1 MSRKA
6 AALIVAALVGVVALS
21 QLSKLAGSVVDGP
34 LPLDHAAVIRQQAQA
49 KGLPP
54 ELIAGVIYAETRFR
68 PRRSSAGA
76 EGLMQLLPDT
86 ANFIAKRS
94 GGSAFTTA
102 DLADPEVNI
111 RYGSWYLRYLM
122 ERYGGNRL
130 EAVSAYNAGMANVDR
145 WKTQALAQGHEF
157 GFGDIGFAE
166 TEAYT
171 RRVMDAAQRYRKAYP
186 VELGIT

>member
-1 MSRKA
+1 MSKTA
-6 AALIVAALVGVVALS
+6 VILIGAALVGVVELS
-21 QLSKLAGSVVDGP
+21 QLSKLVGSATDGP

-86 ANFIAKRS
+86 ASFIARKS

-102 DLADPEVNI
+102 DLADPAVNI

-122 ERYGGNRL
+122 QRYSGNRL

-145 WKTQALAQGHEF
+145 WKAEALAQGRQF
-157 GFGDIGFAE
+157 GVSDIGFAE
-166 TEAYT
+166 TRAYT
-171 RRVMDAAQRYRKAYP
+171 QRVVEAAQRYRKAYP
-186 VELGIT
+186 VELGIG